1 MKWHCNGNPRP
12 FVFWFEYLF
21 SKYTCKIKMYLRRQ
35 IWASE
40 ASVSL
45 PRTLIFLVRSIFVPV
60 NDVYCN
66 RIITV
71 NLSLSHLL
79 DCLSFSLSLCHFLIN
94 RDIVQVVHRMQELG
108 CFCQKTAFCTPH
120 AQGPRK
126 SYTQRGRGGNTPTH
140 IHSLIARWQTDSPHC
155 LSVTFN
161 PLFLERRKRSGSMIC
176 DITSHC
182 RL

>member
-1 MKWHCNGNPRP
+1 MKIQGHLCFDLNICSVNTPVRSKCISEDR
-12 FVFWFEYLF
+12 FEPQKLQSAFPEPLF
-21 SKYTCKIKMYLRRQ
+21 
-35 IWASE
+35 
-40 ASVSL
+40 
-45 PRTLIFLVRSIFVPV
+45 FLVRSIFVPV

-79 DCLSFSLSLCHFLIN
+79 DCLSFSLSFCHFLIN
-94 RDIVQVVHRMQELG
+94 RDIVQAVHRMQELG